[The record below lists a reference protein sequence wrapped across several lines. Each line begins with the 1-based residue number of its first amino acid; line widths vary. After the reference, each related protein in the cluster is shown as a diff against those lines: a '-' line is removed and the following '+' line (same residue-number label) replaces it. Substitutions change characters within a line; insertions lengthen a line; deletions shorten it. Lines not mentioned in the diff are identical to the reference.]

1 VPKPRLYVTRRL
13 PGRALDFLSQHAEV
27 IVWESE
33 LPPPPEEL
41 ARQATQSDGLLA
53 LLTDRID
60 AALLEGAPGLIAVS
74 NMATGFDNVDV
85 AAASRMKVL
94 VTRTPGVLS
103 ETTAEFTIALI
114 FAAARRIVEGDRQVR
129 AGEWKTWGPEV
140 LLGRD
145 LTGATLGII
154 GMGGIGQE
162 VARRARALGM
172 RILYYSR
179 TPKPPLE
186 RRYRMEFGSLNELFQ
201 RSDVV
206 SLHAPLTAETHH
218 LINKR
223 TLALMKPEAVLVN
236 TARGPLVDQ
245 GALYEALS
253 EGKIGAA
260 ALDVTD
266 PEPMPADDPLLTLPN
281 VIVTPHIASA
291 SVATR
296 SRMAV
301 LAAENL
307 VQALNGRLPKHTVN
321 REIARQWRARFRK
334 WSLAAAGDDSTET
347 RNR

>member
-1 VPKPRLYVTRRL
+1 VPKPRVYVTRHL
-13 PGRALDFLSQHAEV
+13 PGAALDFLSQHADV
-27 IVWESE
+27 AVWEGE

-41 ARQATQSDGLLA
+41 TRQAAQSNGLLT

-60 AALLEGAPGLIAVS
+60 AALLEAADLIAIS
-74 NMATGFDNVDV
+74 NMATGFDNIDV

-103 ETTAEFTIALI
+103 ETTAEFTIALM
-114 FAAARRIVEGDRQVR
+114 FAAARRVVEGDRQVR

-145 LTGATLGII
+145 LGGATLGII

-162 VARRARALGM
+162 VARRARALEM

-179 TPKPPLE
+179 TPKPSLE
-186 RRYRMEFGSLNELFQ
+186 RRYRMEFVSLNDLLA
-201 RSDVV
+201 RSDFV

-218 LINKR
+218 LISER
-223 TLALMKPEAVLVN
+223 TLDRMKPAAVLVN

-245 GALYEALS
+245 GALYEALAA
-253 EGKIGAA
+253 GKIGAA

-266 PEPMPADDPLLTLPN
+266 PEPMPADNPLLTLPN

-296 SRMAV
+296 ARMAM

-307 VQALNGRLPKHTVN
+307 VQALSGRVPKHAVN
-321 REIARQWRARFRK
+321 REIAQQWRARFRK
-334 WSLAAAGDDSTET
+334 WKKAQGRAAGGWRAS
-347 RNR
+347 N